1 MIDFEPVDRRPEIER
16 RLAAKSPESRAF
28 MNEMRRQMDEDDRIY
43 KMQLAAIREAGH
55 LTQVELASR
64 LGKPKGNVSR
74 IEHAKDMLYSTLL
87 SYLEAAGATDIA
99 LTATIAGKRVE
110 VGLAGVAH

>member
-28 MNEMRRQMDEDDRIY
+28 MADLRERTLEEYRIY

-55 LTQVELASR
+55 LTQVELANK

-74 IEHAKDMLYSTLL
+74 IEHAK
-87 SYLEAAGATDIA
+87 I
-99 LTATIAGKRVE
+99 
-110 VGLAGVAH
+110 